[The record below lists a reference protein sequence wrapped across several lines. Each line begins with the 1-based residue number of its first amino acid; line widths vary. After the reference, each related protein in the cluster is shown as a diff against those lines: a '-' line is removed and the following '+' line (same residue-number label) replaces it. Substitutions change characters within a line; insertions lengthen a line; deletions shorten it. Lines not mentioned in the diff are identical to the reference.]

1 MEDQY
6 LNLLRKILKEGIE
19 KPDRTGVG
27 TYSLFGEKME
37 FDISKSIPILTTK
50 KVFWKKVLI
59 ELLWFVSGKTD
70 VDTLQKQGVRFWD
83 ANSSREFLDKRGLTH
98 LREGDLGPI
107 YGFNWRHFGAVY
119 KNCDTDYTGQGIDQL
134 KTIID
139 MLKNDPFSRRIILT
153 SWNPSIIDQMAL
165 PPCHHT
171 FQLNVVEI
179 NGEKYL
185 DCMLI
190 QRSGDLFLGIP
201 FNIASYSFLTYM
213 LAHLTGMKPRKFIHI
228 IGDAHVYKNHIDA
241 VKKQLER
248 ESKEFPTL
256 KFSRDIKDIDD
267 FQVDDFIVEN
277 YNSHPYI
284 SAIMAI

>member
-6 LNLLRKILKEGIE
+6 LNLLRKVLKEGIE

-59 ELLWFVSGKTD
+59 EFLWFVSGKTD
-70 VDTLQKQGVRFWD
+70 IDTLQKQGVRFWD

-139 MLKNDPFSRRIILT
+139 MLKNDPFSRRLILT
-153 SWNPSIIDQMAL
+153 SWNTSIIDQMAL

-241 VKKQLER
+241 VKNLNP
-248 ESKEFPTL
+248 EFRFPPVGGDQTARL
-256 KFSRDIKDIDD
+256 CLFGAEVGCSPAQFSL
-267 FQVDDFIVEN
+267 
-277 YNSHPYI
+277 S
-284 SAIMAI
+284 